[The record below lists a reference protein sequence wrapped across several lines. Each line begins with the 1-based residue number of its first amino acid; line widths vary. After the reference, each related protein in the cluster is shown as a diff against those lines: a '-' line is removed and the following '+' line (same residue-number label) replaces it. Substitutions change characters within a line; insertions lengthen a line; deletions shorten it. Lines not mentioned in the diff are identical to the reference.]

1 MWKIEENGNGD
12 VLVTVPMALRTLAG
26 RRRIVIPGEGGGRR
40 RTNRTS
46 PVLLA
51 FARAYEWRRML
62 AEGRF
67 SGVGHLAASLG
78 IDASYVR
85 RILRLN
91 EVSPRIVRKFIAE
104 DEPDGISLHALTGE
118 IPVLWS
124 EQEKMFGIK

>member
-1 MWKIEENGNGD
+1 MWKIEENGSWD

-26 RRRIVIPGEGGGRR
+26 RRRIVIPGEGGRR
-40 RTNRTS
+40 RTDRTS

-67 SGVGHLAASLG
+67 NGVGHLAASLG
-78 IDASYVR
+78 VDASYVR

-91 EVSPRIVRKFIAE
+91 EVSPRIVRKFIAQ
-104 DEPDGISLHALTGE
+104 DEPDGISLHALTGD
-118 IPVLWS
+118 IPVLWT
-124 EQEKMFGIK
+124 EQEKMFGIR